1 MLIDAKKNSVGVS
14 GPRDSA
20 TVEMCVFK
28 SFEQWTLPSPTYPY
42 DGSRGINA
50 GSVLYN
56 DCIVTDAQLEAL
68 NIEMCTA
75 LHTRISELVIYP
87 RHRRST
93 SCAIAAPRMAAR
105 NFALIKTRAG
115 PLMDQASAGLTGA
128 GAPGCSPEARL
139 ARLTAAETCRTMR
152 CPTCFSSRRE
162 RRSSSARRCKPASQP
177 PPETR
182 ASTPCPSLP

>member
-56 DCIVTDAQLEAL
+56 DCIMTDAQLEAL
-68 NIEMCTA
+68 NIEMCSDEK
-75 LHTRISELVIYP
+75 HG
-87 RHRRST
+87 
-93 SCAIAAPRMAAR
+93 IAHA
-105 NFALIKTRAG
+105 NIRAG
-115 PLMDQASAGLTGA
+115 DLSVVPPAAQLRRPGWPLGF
-128 GAPGCSPEARL
+128 SP
-139 ARLTAAETCRTMR
+139 
-152 CPTCFSSRRE
+152 
-162 RRSSSARRCKPASQP
+162 
-177 PPETR
+177 
-182 ASTPCPSLP
+182 

>member
-87 RHRRST
+87 RHRRVVPP
-93 SCAIAAPRMAAR
+93 AAQLRRP
-105 NFALIKTRAG
+105 G
-115 PLMDQASAGLTGA
+115 WPLGI
-128 GAPGCSPEARL
+128 SP
-139 ARLTAAETCRTMR
+139 
-152 CPTCFSSRRE
+152 
-162 RRSSSARRCKPASQP
+162 
-177 PPETR
+177 
-182 ASTPCPSLP
+182 